1 MLRILMGRDWTANR
15 DAVLKRI
22 SEDVSNKQ
30 TGRILIVPE
39 LISHDME
46 RRLCR
51 WAGDTAS
58 RYAQVLSFTRMAR
71 RVSDDMGNAAMA
83 CLDSGGR
90 VVAMAAAAR
99 QLSSRLK
106 AYASVETKPEFLT
119 GLIDAVDEF
128 KRCCITPADL
138 MQAARETEG
147 SLAQKLEELSLLME
161 AYDSLCSRGKRDPR
175 DQMTWLLEQLEMGS
189 FGRDHTFYIDGFPD
203 FTRQN
208 LAIIQHLIQ
217 VSPSVTISVTCD
229 SPDSHL
235 LAFEKAAQTARELIQ
250 MAKKAGV
257 AVVTETIPGENP
269 AMEPVRERLFQG
281 SILSGMA
288 QGLVHTCHADT
299 PWQECM
305 AAAQTVRRLVS
316 QGCRYRDI
324 TLVCT
329 DMAAYQPLVDLI
341 FHRFHIPVYRSGTEE
356 ILQRSVIST
365 VLTALDAALGGF
377 EQRET
382 LRYLRSAL
390 SALDPD
396 TCDMVENYAIVW
408 GIRRSR
414 WTESWEF
421 HPDGLGQDWDDD
433 SRQRLELLNE
443 ARERAVTPLY
453 QLQQDFRKA
462 EDLRGQVQAL
472 YAFLEAIHMGDAL
485 DKMAQQMDAEGDNR
499 SAQILD
505 QLWEILISALEQMYD
520 VLGETQW
527 EPEHFTRL
535 LRLLLSQYDVGTIP
549 PVLDA
554 VQMGQVS
561 AMRCH
566 QQRHLLVLG
575 AQEGSLP
582 GYSGSSGV
590 LTDQE
595 RVTLRQLGVPLTGG
609 AMEGIQ
615 AEFADIYGV
624 FAGAM
629 EQIYVSYSGEQPSF
643 VYRRLCDMAGREE
656 KLPEDQGFA
665 GADAR

>member
-30 TGRILIVPE
+30 TGRILVVPE

-257 AVVTETIPGENP
+257 AVVTEMIPGENP

-329 DMAAYQPLVDLI
+329 DMAA
-341 FHRFHIPVYRSGTEE
+341 
-356 ILQRSVIST
+356 
-365 VLTALDAALGGF
+365 
-377 EQRET
+377 
-382 LRYLRSAL
+382 
-390 SALDPD
+390 
-396 TCDMVENYAIVW
+396 
-408 GIRRSR
+408 
-414 WTESWEF
+414 
-421 HPDGLGQDWDDD
+421 
-433 SRQRLELLNE
+433 
-443 ARERAVTPLY
+443 
-453 QLQQDFRKA
+453 
-462 EDLRGQVQAL
+462 
-472 YAFLEAIHMGDAL
+472 
-485 DKMAQQMDAEGDNR
+485 
-499 SAQILD
+499 
-505 QLWEILISALEQMYD
+505 
-520 VLGETQW
+520 
-527 EPEHFTRL
+527 
-535 LRLLLSQYDVGTIP
+535 
-549 PVLDA
+549 
-554 VQMGQVS
+554 
-561 AMRCH
+561 
-566 QQRHLLVLG
+566 
-575 AQEGSLP
+575 
-582 GYSGSSGV
+582 
-590 LTDQE
+590 
-595 RVTLRQLGVPLTGG
+595 
-609 AMEGIQ
+609 
-615 AEFADIYGV
+615 
-624 FAGAM
+624 
-629 EQIYVSYSGEQPSF
+629 
-643 VYRRLCDMAGREE
+643 
-656 KLPEDQGFA
+656 
-665 GADAR
+665 